1 MGICIPLLLSNIT
14 AFKLLLKFSDMDHQH
29 STVSPE
35 VTFEHHTSDAEF
47 KKRVRKTTILLSVLT
62 VIELAIGL
70 AIYNIHK
77 GENPSELL
85 ILMFKG
91 VVCILTLAK
100 AYYIVSVFMHLGDE
114 IRNMIMTIVV
124 PLLLFVWF
132 IIAFIYEGNSYKNLR
147 NTYDKHFKE
156 STMPAEHH
164 SHSAE
169 APEEK
174 KSGKE

>member
-1 MGICIPLLLSNIT
+1 
-14 AFKLLLKFSDMDHQH
+14 MDHQH
-29 STVSPE
+29 SVVSPE
-35 VTFEHHTSDAEF
+35 VTYEQHHSDEEF
-47 KKRVRKTTILLSVLT
+47 RKRVKKTTILLSVLT
-62 VIELAIGL
+62 VVELAIGL

-77 GENPSELL
+77 GENPSALL

-132 IIAFIYEGNSYKNLR
+132 IVAFIYEGNSYKNLR
-147 NTYDKHFKE
+147 NTYDPHFKE
-156 STMPAEHH
+156 TTMPAKHQKTEV
-164 SHSAE
+164 
-169 APEEK
+169 PVEK
-174 KSGKE
+174 TSGKE